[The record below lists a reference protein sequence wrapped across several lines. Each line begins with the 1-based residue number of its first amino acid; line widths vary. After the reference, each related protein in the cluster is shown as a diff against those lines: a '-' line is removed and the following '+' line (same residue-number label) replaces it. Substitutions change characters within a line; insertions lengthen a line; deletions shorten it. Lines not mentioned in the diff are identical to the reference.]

1 MFYNLKKLIS
11 NISKFSRNKN
21 FMHDELIDLTIR
33 HQSPFSEE
41 LQARIR
47 IFSNFWIFEISKF

>member
-1 MFYNLKKLIS
+1 
-11 NISKFSRNKN
+11 
-21 FMHDELIDLTIR
+21 MHDELIDLTIR

-47 IFSNFWIFEISKF
+47 IFSNF